1 MFGQRFLFVL
11 LKGKMGP
18 GGVCE
23 ITEEAHWDIIL
34 PSVCIFKVPAARKA
48 LLLKASHET
57 QNLLSK

>member
-34 PSVCIFKVPAARKA
+34 RLCAF
-48 LLLKASHET
+48 LKYLQLEKLCS
-57 QNLLSK
+57 

>member
-23 ITEEAHWDIIL
+23 ITEEAHWDVIL
-34 PSVCIFKVPAARKA
+34 PSV
-48 LLLKASHET
+48 
-57 QNLLSK
+57 

>member
-1 MFGQRFLFVL
+1 MKRSALVLIVMFGQRFLFVF

-34 PSVCIFKVPAARKA
+34 PSV
-48 LLLKASHET
+48 
-57 QNLLSK
+57 